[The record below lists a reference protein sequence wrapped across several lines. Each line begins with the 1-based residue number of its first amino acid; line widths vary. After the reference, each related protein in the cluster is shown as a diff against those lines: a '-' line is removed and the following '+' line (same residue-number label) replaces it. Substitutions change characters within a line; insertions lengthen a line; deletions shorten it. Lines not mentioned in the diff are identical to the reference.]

1 METVFHW
8 FAGAA
13 VAGLLVA
20 AAPNILHQ
28 AVSDEGDGWSGA
40 CPGYESHAEV
50 WGPAE
55 CENSLPPTVEM
66 EVERW

>member
-8 FAGAA
+8 VAGVA

-20 AAPNILHQ
+20 AGPNIVHQ
-28 AVSDEGDGWSGA
+28 AMSDEGDGWSGA

-50 WGPAE
+50 WE
-55 CENSLPPTVEM
+55 VENSLPPTCELTIDN
-66 EVERW
+66 